1 MAEKTMLKLRR
12 RRKVGLALSS
22 GVARGWAHI
31 GAIRALARLGVPF
44 DVVAGCS
51 AGALV
56 GGCYLARQLD
66 SLEKWALELNRRR
79 VIRYLDLN
87 LGWGGLIKG
96 AKIAGDLRQLI
107 GSLRIEDLH
116 APFVAVATDLVTG
129 HEVWLQKGDLA
140 EAIRAS
146 FSMPGI
152 FPPIEIEN
160 RWLADGALLDPL
172 PVAACRSLGAD
183 LVIAINLNTD
193 ILGKS
198 RRAATPAPVALGF
211 DPAGL
216 IQAQADLSA
225 GALPASLAANFFGKE
240 GRVPN
245 LVGVIT
251 TSLSI
256 MQDRLTRSRLAG
268 DPPDVHITPRVGHIG
283 LFEFD
288 RAEEAIKEG
297 ERAVERRRP
306 ELLDVLEVM
315 GFPSNR

>member
-1 MAEKTMLKLRR
+1 MAVKTPFKPRR

-31 GAIRALARLGVPF
+31 GAIRALTRLGVPF

-66 SLEKWALELNRRR
+66 LLEKWALGLNRRR
-79 VIRYLDLN
+79 VVRYLDLN
-87 LGWGGLIKG
+87 LGWSGLIKG
-96 AKIAGDLRQLI
+96 AKIARDLRQLL
-107 GSLRIEDLH
+107 GSLRVEDLH

-140 EAIRAS
+140 EVIRAS
-146 FSMPGI
+146 FSMPGV

-172 PVAACRSLGAD
+172 PIAACRLLGAD

-198 RRAATPAPVALGF
+198 RRAATPAPAALGF

-216 IQAQADLSA
+216 MQARADLSE
-225 GALPASLAANFFGKE
+225 GALPASLAASFFGKE
-240 GRVPN
+240 GRVPS
-245 LVGVIT
+245 LFGVVT
-251 TSLSI
+251 SSLSI

-288 RAEEAIKEG
+288 RAEEAIREG
-297 ERAVERRRP
+297 EAAVERRRP
-306 ELLDVLEVM
+306 ELLDALEVM
-315 GFPSNR
+315 GLPSNR